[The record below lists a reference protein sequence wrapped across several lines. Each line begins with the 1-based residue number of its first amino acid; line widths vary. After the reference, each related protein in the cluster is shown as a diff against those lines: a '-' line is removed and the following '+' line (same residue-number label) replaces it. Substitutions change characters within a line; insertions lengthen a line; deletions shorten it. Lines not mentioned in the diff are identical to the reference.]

1 MGIRY
6 ADNEREIIVSK
17 DLKSPLHSIASSCVN
32 IILFLLLIGLGVATV
47 VGIAYV
53 SVNFWVSQAT
63 GTFQTPTAYQYPM
76 AQSSGIPQTPAA
88 ETTKAPNI
96 EPIRPAPDF
105 PGKSTARTPTPTR
118 TPGPTPTLQLVDCTY
133 FIKSGDTLYSL
144 VRKFEVDSYSDIS
157 CSSSGCSLY
166 YPTELKVGWR
176 VTIRNVVDYVCLQR
190 GGGYPDL

>member
-1 MGIRY
+1 
-6 ADNEREIIVSK
+6 VSK
-17 DLKSPLHSIASSCVN
+17 DKKSPLHSIASSCIN
-32 IILFLLLIGLGVATV
+32 IILFLLLIGIGVVTV

-53 SVNFWVSQAT
+53 SIEFWVSQAT
-63 GTFQTPTAYQYPM
+63 GTFQTPTAYQNPI
-76 AQSSGIPQTPAA
+76 AQAVDIPQTPESALA
-88 ETTKAPNI
+88 KEPNPNI
-96 EPIRPAPDF
+96 EPIRPVPDI

-157 CSSSGCSLY
+157 CSSSGCSLI